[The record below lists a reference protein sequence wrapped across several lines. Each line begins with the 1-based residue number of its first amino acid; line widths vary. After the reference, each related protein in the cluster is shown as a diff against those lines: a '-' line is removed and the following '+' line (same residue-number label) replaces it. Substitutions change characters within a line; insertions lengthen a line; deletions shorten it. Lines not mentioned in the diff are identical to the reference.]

1 MFYPMQLAIWY
12 DNSYIIIIGHASIT
26 NVIVTKHFCYIRTLH
41 SAGVAE
47 TSFGRS
53 GQIPYSLK
61 ISRVKIFVDFG
72 VPTKILALK
81 ILSYSIIQCNTS
93 AIHENFNPQKF

>member
-1 MFYPMQLAIWY
+1 MKDSQQ
-12 DNSYIIIIGHASIT
+12 N
-26 NVIVTKHFCYIRTLH
+26 
-41 SAGVAE
+41 E
-47 TSFGRS
+47 
-53 GQIPYSLK
+53 IPYSLK

-93 AIHENFNPQKF
+93 AIHKNFIHEIAKIAIPRKF